1 MLRAS
6 LLALSM
12 VSAFSMSAAADGLKA
27 EQVVEVATVTLDEN
41 GEEVRAYSAASE
53 VAPGDEVRYSLVY
66 ENAGDAPAEAVSLV
80 MPVPSEVTYIELSA
94 GGTPSAITYSADG
107 GTTFAARDSLILGQ
121 GEAARIASAEEIT
134 HIKWAFAEPIPA
146 AAAGAIEFRA
156 VLK

>member
-12 VSAFSMSAAADGLKA
+12 VGALSFTAHADGLIA
-27 EQVVEVATVTLDEN
+27 EQMVEVAVVTVDEN
-41 GEEVRAYSAASE
+41 GEETRAYSAADA

-66 ENAGDAPAEAVSLV
+66 ENSGAAPAEAVSLV
-80 MPVPSEVTYIELSA
+80 MPVPSEVTYIERSA

-107 GTTFAARDSLILGQ
+107 GTTFAARESLILGD
-121 GEAARIASAEEIT
+121 GESARIASAEEIT
-134 HIKWAFAEPIPA
+134 HIKWAFSDPIPA
-146 AAAGAIEFRA
+146 AAAGAIQFSA